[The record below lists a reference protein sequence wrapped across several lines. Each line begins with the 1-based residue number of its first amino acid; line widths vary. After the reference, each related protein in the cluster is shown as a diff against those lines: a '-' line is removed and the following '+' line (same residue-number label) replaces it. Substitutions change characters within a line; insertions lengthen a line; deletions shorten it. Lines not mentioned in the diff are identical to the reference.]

1 MRIQFTD
8 LCRWL
13 LIPLALC
20 PAVAPFAHAQ
30 AGEGRQAAQATQVDE
45 IFAQFVRPGS
55 PGCAVGV
62 YKDGGLLYARGY
74 GEADLE
80 RGVRITPAT
89 VFLIGSTAKQ
99 FTAMSI
105 WLLARQN
112 RLSLEDDIRKHIPEM
127 PVYGAPITIRHLL
140 HHTSGVRDYTDLLEL
155 AGHRLE
161 DVTTNADILDLTVRQ
176 KKLNFPTGTAHQYAN
191 SNYILLAEVVKRV
204 SGQTLREFARVNIF
218 DPLGMK
224 NTQYVDDHTLVIP
237 ARALAYAARGEG
249 KYAISMTNAERIGP
263 GGLYTTVEDLARW
276 DRNFYRGDVGGMDLL
291 GSMLSPGRLSNGK
304 TLAYASGLM
313 LGAYR
318 GVPVVRHSGS
328 MAGYRAD
335 FLRFPSLGFS
345 VAALCNVPSNP
356 RPERL
361 TERVAEV
368 YLNDRLSKAE
378 NAASLTE
385 TNDAKPVAL
394 TAEQM
399 AGALGDYWN
408 PKTGEVRQ
416 MVLRNGQPVYVIDS
430 WSRAR
435 LTAYG
440 PTQFRFGRNEINVT
454 PSRHGKRSLVLR
466 WHDGRVE
473 SYEELRRVK
482 LTPAQLAKY
491 GGRFHSAELG
501 AEYVLEPKAG
511 GLSIKRKNQEERHL
525 LPTVA
530 DSFSEGSIRIRFLRD
545 GRGRVSTFLF
555 GEGDVSDIQ
564 FNRDCR

>member
-1 MRIQFTD
+1 MRIRFAD
-8 LCRWL
+8 LFSRI
-13 LIPLALC
+13 LITLALC
-20 PAVAPFAHAQ
+20 LTGVRFVNAQSGDGAQ
-30 AGEGRQAAQATQVDE
+30 AVQAAQEAAQAAQVDE
-45 IFAQFVRPGS
+45 IFAQFVKPGS

-62 YKDGGLLYARGY
+62 YRDGRLLYSRGY

-99 FTAMSI
+99 FTAMSV
-105 WLLARQN
+105 WLLARQK
-112 RLSLEDDIRKHIPEM
+112 RLSAEDDIRKYIPEM
-127 PVYGAPITIRHLL
+127 PVYGAPVTIRHLL
-140 HHTSGVRDYTDLLEL
+140 HHTSGIRDYTDLLEL
-155 AGHRLE
+155 AGHRVE
-161 DVTTNADILDLTVRQ
+161 DVSTNADILGLIVRQ

-204 SGQTLREFARVNIF
+204 SGQTLREFAAANIF

-224 NTQYVDDHTLVIP
+224 NTQYVDDHTLVIH
-237 ARALAYAARGEG
+237 ARAMAYAAKGEG
-249 KYAISMTNAERIGP
+249 KYAISMTNAERIGA

-276 DRNFYRGDVGGMDLL
+276 DRNFYTGDVGGMDLL
-291 GSMLSPGRLSNGK
+291 GNMLSPGRLSDGK
-304 TLAYASGLM
+304 ALAYASGLM
-313 LGAYR
+313 LDTYR

-328 MAGYRAD
+328 LAGYRAD
-335 FLRFPSLGFS
+335 FLRFPTLRFS

-368 YLNDRLSKAE
+368 YLNERLSKAE
-378 NAASLTE
+378 NATSRTDP
-385 TNDAKPVAL
+385 TNEKPVAL

-435 LTAYG
+435 LNAFA
-440 PTQFRFGRNEINVT
+440 PMRFRFGRNEINVT
-454 PSRHGKRSLVLR
+454 PTRHGKRLLTLR

-473 SYEELRRVK
+473 SYEELRRVN
-482 LTPAQLAKY
+482 LTAAQLAKY
-491 GGRFHSAELG
+491 AGRFHSAELG
-501 AEYVLEPKAG
+501 VEYVLEPKAG
-511 GLSIKRKNQEERHL
+511 GLLVKRKNQEDRQL
-525 LPTVA
+525 LPTAA

-545 GRGRVSTFLF
+545 AVAGSRLFFSARVT
-555 GEGDVSDIQ
+555 
-564 FNRDCR
+564 